1 MVGRP
6 SGRAPSG
13 LHSCQARLRSRI
25 RRAPS
30 PPPPPPPQ
38 PDHRPARASLAFA
51 HAAHGAAPPVLCRPP
66 THGAVRSSPCSAL
79 QASHSTRCCPGEV
92 SADMFTCM
100 AEVPTEYQAAMV
112 SLGSLCHP
120 HDGHD
125 GLMWLLLIPRDGHTT
140 TSTATTG
147 ASRPLGPELHDFVMT
162 LPGGFQA
169 QSGYCLSS
177 PVGRGC
183 FIWPNGPHGRWQVPL
198 SAFGHGRSAAHGH
211 WRLLRPLMLGPG
223 AAARAGAMLLRLARR
238 ASGAAAAGPSAGCRL
253 PRRWQRL
260 GAGAMMAVARSPPGR
275 RAAPAMARRLGMAPR
290 VTSGKPLAH

>member
-38 PDHRPARASLAFA
+38 PDNRPARASLAFA

-147 ASRPLGPELHDFVMT
+147 ASRPLGPELNDFVMT

-183 FIWPNGPHGRWQVPL
+183 FIWPNGPHGRWQVPVP
-198 SAFGHGRSAAHGH
+198 SVTV
-211 WRLLRPLMLGPG
+211 
-223 AAARAGAMLLRLARR
+223 AARPTATGGFYVRSSSGRAPRPGRARCSSDSPAGRAAPRRR
-238 ASGAAAAGPSAGCRL
+238 AHPPAAGCRGDGSE
-253 PRRWQRL
+253 P
-260 GAGAMMAVARSPPGR
+260 
-275 RAAPAMARRLGMAPR
+275 AP
-290 VTSGKPLAH
+290 